1 MIMAWSASVT
11 SILFGIMRCLGVFR
25 CSEETETHGSD
36 VTKHNE
42 PAYPRKSY
50 SETMPLL
57 WERERLESIQLS
69 ERTIAIK
76 EED

>member
-1 MIMAWSASVT
+1 MIMAWTATCT
-11 SILFGIMRCLGVFR
+11 SLLFGIMKCFGIFR

-50 SETMPLL
+50 SGEMMPLL
-57 WERERLESIQLS
+57 GVTTES
-69 ERTIAIK
+69 K
-76 EED
+76 E